1 MGSIPVQRTMIPH
14 AMKPLNSQAITT
26 KPAQPKLKKIKIQLL
41 VHIPHWGSLAKCDPM
56 TAAKKKKKHFLDSFH

>member
-1 MGSIPVQRTMIPH
+1 MILGTFLVAQWLRICLHWKVGSIPVQQTTIPH

-41 VHIPHWGSLAKCDPM
+41 VHIPH
-56 TAAKKKKKHFLDSFH
+56 